1 MPTNVPQTTKTI
13 LQYNQYNKALK
24 KNQMALRPFEES
36 KIMFK
41 KVKDQSILNTQR
53 TEDNE

>member
-1 MPTNVPQTTKTI
+1 MPQTTKTI

-24 KNQMALRPFEES
+24 KNQMLLRPFEES

-41 KVKDQSILNTQR
+41 KVKDQSISNSQSTDQY
-53 TEDNE
+53 E

>member
-41 KVKDQSILNTQR
+41 KVKDQSILNSQR
-53 TEDNE
+53 T